1 MTYAQGAPSGAS
13 VLRKWGVLHMKDQDK
28 LSPDCVALVRS
39 LQDQV
44 DAMNRMIQ
52 NNQHLIA
59 LMAEMLANMSDD
71 GEEIQ
76 PVKAYLDGSPLV
88 GK

>member
-28 LSPDCVALVRS
+28 LSPDCVALVKS

-44 DAMNRMIQ
+44 DTMNRMIQ

-59 LMAEMLANMSDD
+59 LMAEAISAMSDD
-71 GEEIQ
+71 GDQ
-76 PVKAYLDGSPLV
+76 VVMSSAYLDGS
-88 GK
+88 KIK